1 MIRAWPPLQTAG
13 DFLVTEIRTKLDGRW
28 AAAWRDLYPPHRL
41 VASRLAYVTCERS
54 TPFPA
59 KLQSVRVLSVLR
71 GRVAVAGLT
80 QPVPGVAVRVR
91 IALGWYGSRDP
102 VVFSHTFHLVPVH
115 GRWTWLLSNMGQ
127 TVFQPPSVAGWDW
140 GPAWMSSNSMRARFD
155 FANVLLDQ
163 PGLEVPDGS
172 GDPGL
177 ASADQLGR
185 ASDAAGGPWVAPDTR
200 AALICLAD
208 GAYRDLRASN
218 VEGRRTRATLLQR
231 SLRHLMLSGPDAQL
245 H

>member
-1 MIRAWPPLQTAG
+1 MARLAAAPLLLAALASGLFVGFGRPAATTNAHAQPAIRAWPPLQTAG

-115 GRWTWLLSNMGQ
+115 GRWTWLLSKQ
-127 TVFQPPSVAGWDW
+127 
-140 GPAWMSSNSMRARFD
+140 RYR
-155 FANVLLDQ
+155 LY
-163 PGLEVPDGS
+163 
-172 GDPGL
+172 
-177 ASADQLGR
+177 R
-185 ASDAAGGPWVAPDTR
+185 SDACGV
-200 AALICLAD
+200 
-208 GAYRDLRASN
+208 
-218 VEGRRTRATLLQR
+218 
-231 SLRHLMLSGPDAQL
+231 QL
-245 H
+245 TA